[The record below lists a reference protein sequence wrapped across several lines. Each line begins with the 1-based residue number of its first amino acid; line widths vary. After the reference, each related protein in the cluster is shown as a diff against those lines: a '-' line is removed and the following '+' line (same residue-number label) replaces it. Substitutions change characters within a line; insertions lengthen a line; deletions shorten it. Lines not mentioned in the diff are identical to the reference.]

1 MEKKHTDRDFDNFYQ
16 TRKSLL
22 IAFGNPVDE
31 VVDFCKVVLQKE
43 EKAIY
48 YLTDNTRQE
57 KELIFS
63 LLEKYYQ
70 SMEKSG
76 IEKILSVV
84 YPDLCAYIRDYRY
97 NIPLL
102 DRYFSLYTYS
112 KIINK
117 VVPELEEIVEKQAVL
132 REYNLLLE
140 PRTVKMDEIDK
151 TASQLYFMDAM
162 GVEYLSYILAK
173 CKDKE
178 LMANITI
185 CCANLPFHYKQKQG
199 VCCRV

>member
-1 MEKKHTDRDFDNFYQ
+1 MAVF
-16 TRKSLL
+16 
-22 IAFGNPVDE
+22 
-31 VVDFCKVVLQKE
+31 
-43 EKAIY
+43 

-162 GVEYLSYILAK
+162 GVEYLSYILALQSVAPICLPLQAKTRSLLQSLK
-173 CKDKE
+173 CGGLWLIRLRNWMKSNI
-178 LMANITI
+178 MVSAITI
-185 CCANLPFHYKQKQG
+185 TGK
-199 VCCRV
+199 RSSRSI